1 MVEEA
6 HSEQHDFPPAF
17 SEGAKFDTQEG
28 GNRDSHTQ
36 TVMIG
41 VPWRQT
47 QTADWF
53 AGLRGMSV
61 WRIFEVDIIS
71 WSIET

>member
-17 SEGAKFDTQEG
+17 SAGAKFDTQEG

-47 QTADWF
+47 QAADWF
-53 AGLRGMSV
+53 AAVEGNECLMDFWGRYCFLIN
-61 WRIFEVDIIS
+61 W
-71 WSIET
+71 